1 MTFRNILVPI
11 EDSALLPS
19 MLQCAFLT
27 AKRFSGSI
35 EGMPVRRALLEV
47 VAVGPDGFVGA
58 TAHLVEDF
66 ERDEA
71 TRAQRCKDKFVSF
84 MGDHGVT
91 LVEPL
96 TAMDSVVASWNE
108 QGAPGDAVVGNRGRL
123 FDLIVVGRPARDTST
138 PRMST
143 LEAGLFDSGR
153 PLLIAPPEAPKALGE
168 TVVIAWNGSTETA
181 RTIAFADAFLRAAK
195 KVVVLSVE
203 GAMVPGPTGAE
214 LAQYLTRKGIAAE
227 PKDILNPDKPAGE
240 VMLREAMALGA
251 DLLVK
256 GGYTQS
262 RVRQMIFGGATS
274 HILANA
280 EMPVFMAH

>member
-1 MTFRNILVPI
+1 MSFRNILIPI
-11 EDSALLPS
+11 EESALLES
-19 MLQCAFLT
+19 MLESGLAT
-27 AKRFSGSI
+27 ARRFNSNM
-35 EGMPVRRALLEV
+35 EGMPIRRALLEV

-66 ERDEA
+66 ERDE
-71 TRAQRCKDKFVSF
+71 TQRASRCREKFFDF
-84 MGDHGVT
+84 MRAHNVP
-91 LVEPL
+91 LVDP
-96 TAMDSVVASWNE
+96 TAIGDSVSATWNE
-108 QGAPGDAVVGNRGRL
+108 QSAPGDAMVGNRGRL
-123 FDLIVVGRPARDTST
+123 FDLIVVGRPARDAST

-153 PLLIAPPEAPKALGE
+153 PLLIAPPTPPATLGD
-168 TVVIAWNGSTETA
+168 TIVIAWNGSTETA
-181 RTIAFADAFLRAAK
+181 RTIAFANAFLRHAK

-203 GAMVPGPTGAE
+203 GAMVPGPTGAD
-214 LAQYLTRKGIAAE
+214 LAQYLARKGIPAE
-227 PKDILNPDKPAGE
+227 HKDILNPDKPAGE

-280 EMPVFMAH
+280 ELPIFMAH